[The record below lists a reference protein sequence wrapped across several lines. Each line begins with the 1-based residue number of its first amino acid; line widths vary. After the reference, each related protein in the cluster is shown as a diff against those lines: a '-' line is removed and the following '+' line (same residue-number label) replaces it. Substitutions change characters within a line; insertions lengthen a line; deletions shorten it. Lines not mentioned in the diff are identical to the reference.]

1 MFPDFQLSVSHIHW
15 GEYMSKLNRF
25 LWTGVVLVGAAC
37 GDDVTVQPP
46 PEPPPPGVR
55 AVTVAPDGA
64 TIAVGANLTF
74 TAAVTLDPGAA
85 AATVAWSSSNT
96 AIATVDANGV
106 ATGVAVGS
114 VGIRATATSGTSSGS
129 GVATLNVSNTAV
141 TPATVSIQSVE
152 QFGAP
157 ANLLDLDNQ
166 VDVRVNLERGGESVQ
181 KVQLLV
187 DDIVVQEQVFAAGS
201 AQASAPQLAIEEIV
215 FPWNTADFDPTTG
228 TPKFL
233 NGNHTLSAKVIT
245 AQNLSGTGSPTLQVK
260 LDNSNRGVWNIE
272 ILDGATAL
280 DDGGLLWETGDLK
293 VTVLPVIFTVA
304 NPTIAQVLIDP
315 DGLVTKVDAEAP
327 FEQTWDKGTD
337 IGDGG
342 SGGEGL
348 TGVEDANFVVCGS
361 ATANGQPVNLG
372 CSDEDPVTGE
382 DLDNRRFDNNGPG
395 APEFAANPNIRQNG
409 WINATVNLV
418 GLNPGSATSNDW
430 LVEGTADNGVGGY
443 AITLRTDGTAPA
455 TVDAAVAAEGSDAPA
470 LPAPSLNNDSYC
482 AVASGTDLLG
492 NESLQPA
499 PGTPCLAPPVASFD
513 GVTTT
518 GTNHLRF
525 GVDIAAPTIA
535 FSGGLA
541 ANDRLNGGTVGDEF
555 QVTVSDTGTIGNS
568 GMLSG
573 SAVRGTVQIR
583 SKSLTPPS
591 ATSCFIGAFAA
602 AACGPVS
609 VNAAPAFPL
618 VPTTTVAASD
628 TVGYYTYDAFSQD
641 AAGNQSAPVT
651 RVIAFDPAAN
661 VPALTAALFNTPLS
675 GPSVTFNANASDN
688 FDLWQANYTLT
699 YAGGLAGPLVYP
711 AVTLNAFNQAPLVN
725 SNVPAGITIN
735 GFLRQVEDVTGV
747 GPLTVGGAFKPVQ
760 LDGFVTDQA
769 NNASA
774 TATTVIPPAAVTTG
788 VSYTAAA
795 AAQLINSW
803 AITAPAA
810 ATLVSDGAGPA
821 AAVNP
826 LNVAITVDA
835 FGPTATFS
843 APFVRVDFYALVGG
857 NLQQIGST
865 TSFSTVDDG
874 SAFGR
879 RHRYSFTWTPG
890 TTVPLGAQTIY
901 AVGVN
906 SVGDGLVTQ
915 ANANI
920 TTTNP

>member
-1 MFPDFQLSVSHIHW
+1 
-15 GEYMSKLNRF
+15 MSKLNRI
-25 LWTGVVLVGAAC
+25 LWSGLVLVGAAC
-37 GDDVTVQPP
+37 GDDVTVTPP
-46 PEPPPPGVR
+46 PEPPAPGIR
-55 AVTVAPDGA
+55 SVTVAPDGA
-64 TIAVGANLTF
+64 TIAVGATLTF
-74 TAAVTLDPGAA
+74 TAAVTTDPGAA
-85 AATVAWSSSNT
+85 TPTIAWSSSNT
-96 AIATVDANGV
+96 AVATVN
-106 ATGVAVGS
+106 ATTGEVTAVAVGS
-114 VGIRATATSGTSSGS
+114 VGIRATATSGTSTGS
-129 GVATLNVSNTAV
+129 GVATLNVSSSAV

-152 QFGAP
+152 QGGAP
-157 ANLLDLDNQ
+157 ANLLDLENQ
-166 VDVRVNLERGGESVQ
+166 VDVRVNLERGGEAVQ

-187 DDIVVQEQVFAAGS
+187 DGTVVQEQVFASAS
-201 AQASAPQLAIEEIV
+201 AQASAPELAIEEIV
-215 FPWNTADFDPTTG
+215 FPWNTADFDPATG

-233 NGNHTLSAKVIT
+233 NGNHNLSARVIT
-245 AQNLSGTGSPTLQVK
+245 AQNESGTGSPTLQVR
-260 LDNSNRGVWNIE
+260 LDNSNRGVWNVE

-293 VTVLPVIFTVA
+293 VSVLPVIYSVA
-304 NPTIAQVLIDP
+304 NPTIAQVVINP
-315 DGLVTKVDAEAP
+315 DGLLSKVDVAGP
-327 FEQTWDKGTD
+327 FEQTWAKGTD

-342 SGGEGL
+342 SGGEGF
-348 TGVEDANFVVCGS
+348 TGIEDGNFAVCGS

-372 CSDEDPVTGE
+372 CSDEDVFTGE
-382 DLDNRRFDNNGPG
+382 DLEDRRFDNNGPG

-409 WINATVNLV
+409 WINAGVALT
-418 GLNPGSATSNDW
+418 GLNPGSATSNNW
-430 LVEGTADNGVGGY
+430 LVAGTPDNGVGGY

-455 TVDAAVAAEGSDAPA
+455 TVDAAVAAAGSATPT
-470 LPAPSLNNDSYC
+470 LPAPSLNNNSYC

-492 NESLQPA
+492 NESLMPA
-499 PGTPCLAPPVASFD
+499 AGTPCFAPPVASFD

-541 ANDRLNGGTVGDEF
+541 SNARLNGGTVGGEF
-555 QVTVSDTGTIGNS
+555 QVTVTDTGTVGNS

-609 VNAAPAFPL
+609 VNPTPAFPL

-628 TVGYYTYDAFSQD
+628 TVGYYTYSAFSQD

-661 VPALTAALFNTPLS
+661 VPALTAALFNTPLT
-675 GPSVTFNANASDN
+675 GPTVTFNANASDN
-688 FDLWQANYTLT
+688 FDLWKADYTLT
-699 YAGGLAGPLVYP
+699 YAGGLAGPLAYP
-711 AVTLNAFNQAPLVN
+711 SVILNAFNQAPLVN

-735 GFLRQVEDVTGV
+735 GFLRQVEDVTGNA
-747 GPLTVGGAFKPVQ
+747 PLTVGGAFKPVQ
-760 LDGFVTDQA
+760 LDGTVTDQA
-769 NNASA
+769 NNTSA

-788 VSYTAAA
+788 VSFTAAP

-803 AITAPAA
+803 AITSPAA
-810 ATLVSDGAGPA
+810 AVNVSDNAGPA
-821 AAVNP
+821 AAANP
-826 LNVAITVDA
+826 LSVAINVDA

-879 RHRYSFTWTPG
+879 RHRYTFTWTPG
-890 TTVPLGAQTIY
+890 TTVPLGLQTIY

-906 SVGDGLVTQ
+906 ASGDGLVTQ
-915 ANANI
+915 ANTNI

>member
-1 MFPDFQLSVSHIHW
+1 MN
-15 GEYMSKLNRF
+15 KLNRF

-37 GDDVTVQPP
+37 GDDVTVAPP
-46 PEPPPPGVR
+46 PEPPPPGIR

-64 TIAVGANLTF
+64 SIAIGDHLTF
-74 TAAVTLDPGAA
+74 TAAVTTDPGAA
-85 AATVAWSSSNT
+85 APTIAWSSSNT

-114 VGIRATATSGTSSGS
+114 VGIRATATSGTSTGS

-141 TPATVSIQSVE
+141 TPATVSIQSIE
-152 QFGAP
+152 KGGTPQNIQ
-157 ANLLDLDNQ
+157 NLNGQ
-166 VDVRVNLERGGESVQ
+166 VDVRVNLDRGGESVQ

-187 DDIVVQEQVFAAGS
+187 DGNVVQEQSFVSGA
-201 AQASAPQLAIEEIV
+201 AQASAPETAVEEIV
-215 FPWNTADFDPTTG
+215 FPWNTAEFDTTTG
-228 TPKFL
+228 AVKHL
-233 NGNHTLSAKVIT
+233 NGAHALTAKVVT
-245 AQNLSGTGSPTLQVK
+245 TQNETGSGSPTVQITLN
-260 LDNSNRGVWNIE
+260 NSNRAYFKVAIINGSSAAGE
-272 ILDGATAL
+272 ADGAT
-280 DDGGLLWETGDLK
+280 WTTGDLQ
-293 VTVLPVIFTVA
+293 VTLVPVIYSAASPTVQ
-304 NPTIAQVLIDP
+304 QVLINP
-315 DGLVTKVDAEAP
+315 DGPLVIKVDTEAP
-327 FEQTWDKGTD
+327 YTQTWAKGTAFA
-337 IGDGG
+337 DGG
-342 SGGEGL
+342 SGGNGL
-348 TGVEDANFVVCGS
+348 PGVEQDQFDVCAA
-361 ATANGQPVNLG
+361 ATVNGNPVDLDCLSDQLG
-372 CSDEDPVTGE
+372 DEDLLP
-382 DLDNRRFDNNGPG
+382 RYDNNGPG

-409 WINATVNLV
+409 WINAGVNLI
-418 GLNPGSATSNDW
+418 GLNPGLAISNNW
-430 LVEGTADNGVGGY
+430 LLEGTPDGGVGGY
-443 AITLRTDGTAPA
+443 AITLRIDGTAPS
-455 TVDAAVAAEGSDAPA
+455 TVDAALAAAASQTPA
-470 LPAPSLNNDSYC
+470 LPAPSLNNNSYC

-492 NESLQPA
+492 NESILPA
-499 PGTPCLAPPVASFD
+499 AGTPCLAPPVASFD
-513 GVTTT
+513 GVTGT

-541 ANDRLNGGTVGDEF
+541 SNARLNGGTVGSEF
-555 QVTVSDTGTIGNS
+555 QVTVADTGTVGNS

-591 ATSCFIGAFAA
+591 ATSCFIGLFAA
-602 AACGPVS
+602 AACGPTS
-609 VNAAPAFPL
+609 VNAAPPFPL

-628 TVGYYTYDAFSQD
+628 TVGYYTYSAFSQD

-688 FDLWQANYTLT
+688 FDLWQAHYTLT

-711 AVTLNAFNQAPLVN
+711 AVNLNAFNQAPLVN
-725 SNVPAGITIN
+725 SNVPAGITIS
-735 GFLRQVEDVTGV
+735 GFLRQVENVTGN
-747 GPLTVGGAFKPVQ
+747 GPLAVGGQFKPVQ

-788 VSYTAAA
+788 VSFAAA
-795 AAQLINSW
+795 APAQLINSW

-810 ATLVSDGAGPA
+810 AVNISDNAGPA

-826 LNVAITVDA
+826 LNVVVNVDA

-843 APFVRVDFYALVGG
+843 APFVRVDFYALVAG

-879 RHRYSFTWTPG
+879 RHRYTFTWTPG
-890 TTVPLGAQTIY
+890 TTVPLGLQTIY

-906 SVGDGLVTQ
+906 AAGDGLVTQ
-915 ANANI
+915 ANTNI